1 MDLFGGHQILMTLP
15 TLFEGEG
22 PAGPRKPLEPELST
36 RPMDNFFTLR
46 TVTWDGDRIK
56 MIDQTALPLKLVY
69 VTYRTPEQV
78 ASAIRAMVV
87 RGAPAIGVAAAMGLA
102 LAALRS
108 KAAALPELLKDMEAS
123 AALLR
128 GTRPTAVNL
137 FWGID
142 RVLERARGAASV
154 REAKEMVAGE
164 VKAMEDEDVEVNR
177 RLGRVG
183 ADLIRDGDSVL
194 TQCNAGA
201 LATVGYGTALG
212 VVRAAVE
219 QGKLVKV
226 IVPET
231 RPALQGARL
240 TAFELARDRIPCTLI
255 SDTAVGYMMGLGRV
269 DRVIVGADRITGD
282 GYVFNKIGTYQE
294 AVLAQRHGVPF
305 HPAAPRSTFD
315 LARTHDQVAVEERG
329 AEEIV
334 EIRGRRIAPRGVP
347 VANPAFDMTP
357 PELVTS
363 MITERGL
370 VETPFG
376 ENIGRMMA

>member
-1 MDLFGGHQILMTLP
+1 MAD
-15 TLFEGEG
+15 
-22 PAGPRKPLEPELST
+22 
-36 RPMDNFFTLR
+36 FFTLR
-46 TVTWDGDRIK
+46 TVTWTGDGVK
-56 MIDQTALPLKLVY
+56 MIDQTALPAKLTY

-78 ASAIRAMVV
+78 AAAIRTMVV
-87 RGAPAIGVAAAMGLA
+87 RGAPAIGVAAAMGVA
-102 LAALRS
+102 LAAVRS
-108 KAAALPELLKDMEAS
+108 KSNRLPDLMKDVESS
-123 AALLR
+123 ATLLR

-142 RVLERARGAASV
+142 RVLGKARAASST
-154 REAKEMVAGE
+154 REAKEAVSEE

-177 RLGRVG
+177 RLGKSG
-183 ADLIRDGDSVL
+183 AGLIRDGDTVL

-226 IVPET
+226 LVPET

-240 TAFELARDRIPCTLI
+240 TAFELARDGISFTLI
-255 SDTAVGYMMGLGRV
+255 SDTAVGHMMSLGRV
-269 DRVIVGADRITGD
+269 DRVIVGADRITRD

-294 AVLAQRHGVPF
+294 AVLAKRHEIPF

-315 LARTHDQVAVEERG
+315 LARAHDQVVIEERG
-329 AEEIV
+329 AEEVV
-334 EIRGRRIAPRGVP
+334 EIRGRRIAPKGVP

-370 VETPFG
+370 VQPPFEAG
-376 ENIGRMMA
+376 IARLMS